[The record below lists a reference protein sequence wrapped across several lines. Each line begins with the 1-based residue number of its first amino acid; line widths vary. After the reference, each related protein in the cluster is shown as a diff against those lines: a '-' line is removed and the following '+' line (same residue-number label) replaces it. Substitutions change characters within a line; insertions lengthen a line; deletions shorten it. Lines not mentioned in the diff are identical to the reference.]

1 MIQSPEYLAQLIKKL
16 FDESISEDEKIILN
30 TWMEENPSRK
40 LFIEDLNQNDQL
52 FEEALKWIELENQD
66 QEVWTEKLSRIT
78 FNKISQWENSNKIIE
93 KKKSKWAWYAAASI
107 LIGLTFSLL
116 WLNQQSEDLKIK
128 NKIALEHILPGK
140 YQAALTLPN
149 GEKIALSE
157 KHDLLKISKD
167 QTLSYGSGEPI
178 LSLKNNFKEEDK
190 LIIEIPRAGHY
201 RLELADGSLV
211 WLNSETKLSFPISFQ
226 ENRKVEL
233 SGEGYFHVKSIKD
246 HKNNKQGFWV
256 RTNDQLVE
264 VTGTEFNVYNFPKE
278 DTKTTLVEGNV
289 NIHSS
294 FQSISLK
301 KDEQSRLTN
310 GSLKKSRIDVS
321 TEIAW
326 KDNMFYFDETT
337 LQDAMRLLGRWY
349 NLEIVYKKDIPETF
363 FYGKFSRDQPL
374 QDLLKILEEAGVK
387 FDFEVKDN
395 QNCLIV
401 LPQEP
406 SQL

>member
-40 LFIEDLNQNDQL
+40 LFIEDLNKNDQL

-78 FNKISQWENSNKIIE
+78 FNKISQWENSKKIIE

-116 WLNQQSEDLKIK
+116 WIYQQTEDLKIK

-211 WLNSETKLSFPISFQ
+211 WLNSETKLSFPISFK

-264 VTGTEFNVYNFPKE
+264 VTGTEFNVYTFPKE

-310 GSLKKSRIDVS
+310 GSLKKTRIDVS